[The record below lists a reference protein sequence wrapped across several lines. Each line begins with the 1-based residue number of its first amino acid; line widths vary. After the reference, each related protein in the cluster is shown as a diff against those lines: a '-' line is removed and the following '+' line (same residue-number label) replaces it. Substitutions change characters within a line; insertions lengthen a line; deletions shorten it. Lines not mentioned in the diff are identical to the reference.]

1 MTYKFIEDLSLADV
15 AFIASGKTLNEML
28 KSAALA
34 VTNTMVKDLKS
45 VKSKV
50 EKNFVIEAKDA
61 ENLLFKFLQEIIF
74 YKDAESLLLSN
85 FTLKT
90 KKNGKEYQLSVK
102 AKGEKI
108 NMKKHDLSVD
118 VKAVT
123 FHMFEVKGTKAGWKA
138 RVILDI

>member
-74 YKDAESLLLSN
+74 Y
-85 FTLKT
+85 
-90 KKNGKEYQLSVK
+90 
-102 AKGEKI
+102 
-108 NMKKHDLSVD
+108 
-118 VKAVT
+118 
-123 FHMFEVKGTKAGWKA
+123 
-138 RVILDI
+138 

>member
-1 MTYKFIEDLSLADV
+1 MSYKFIEDLSLADV
-15 AFIASGKTLNEML
+15 AFVASGKTLNEML

-50 EKNFVIEAKDA
+50 EKNFVVEASDP

-90 KKNGKEYQLSVK
+90 KKDGKDYRLSVK

-123 FHMFEVKGTKAGWKA
+123 FHMFEVKGTRAGWKA